1 MSKTT
6 KSQTV
11 QCLVAKPSGATLE
24 SLCAKTGWQP
34 HSVRAFLSG
43 LRKNGAVVERDGRG
57 PKAKYRLMPQ
67 GGVQN
72 DPRG

>member
-11 QCLVAKPSGATLE
+11 QRLLARPSGATLE

-43 LRKNGAVVERDGRG
+43 LRKAGAVVERDSRG

-67 GGVQN
+67 DGVQN

>member
-11 QCLVAKPSGATLE
+11 QRLLARPNGATLE

-34 HSVRAFLSG
+34 HSVRAYVSG
-43 LRKNGAVVERDGRG
+43 LRKAGAVVERDGRG
-57 PKAKYRLMPQ
+57 PKAKYKLISQ
-67 GGVQN
+67 DGV
-72 DPRG
+72 